1 MFFFFKQKTAYEL
14 RIIDWSSDVCSSDLK
29 TDNCLYSQ
37 DFFPAPTSAEGVWQR
52 IRLPLLPPFVIL
64 GLDPSIQGDCSVA
77 CHWTPGL
84 YIKPEGDNGR
94 AESGRQTSLDKSTRD
109 RIQLGVLLHRMQRLV
124 ASKAERQ
131 NSGV

>member
-52 IRLPLLPPFVIL
+52 IRLPPLPPFVIL

-77 CHWTPGL
+77 CPWTPGL

-94 AESGRQTSLDKSTRD
+94 AGSGSASSLAKIDPD
-109 RIQLGVLLHRMQRLV
+109 RLQLGVFLHRVQRLEIGKEHV
-124 ASKAERQ
+124 
-131 NSGV
+131 